1 LHRFFRI
8 KFKLFKE
15 RLSSSIEKRLTPID
29 DDIFNRTKSF
39 FITSD
44 EDVNKLPIALP
55 LPVNEFDFSRANVG
69 LNLSKKTTPESN
81 VENYQ
86 LE

>member
-1 LHRFFRI
+1 LHSFFRI
-8 KFKLFKE
+8 KFKLFIE

-69 LNLSKKTTPESN
+69 LNLSKNTAPENN
-81 VENYQ
+81 VENFQ
-86 LE
+86 IE